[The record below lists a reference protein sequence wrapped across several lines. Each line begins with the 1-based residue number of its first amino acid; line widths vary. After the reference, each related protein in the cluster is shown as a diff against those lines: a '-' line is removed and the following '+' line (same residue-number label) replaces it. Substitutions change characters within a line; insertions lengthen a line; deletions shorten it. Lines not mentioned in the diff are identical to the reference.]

1 MKPSIKERRRKWL
14 QSRPAGLPSFVY
26 LNRQGG
32 SGAGGPEE
40 AYPQVMGDNAAFS
53 GIALLTTALFHL
65 IWHSRYLINASESLL
80 ENENLN
86 RRQWRQEHSVVM
98 AVFIYENSRHRK
110 ELLKTILSSFGNC
123 LSFLWLVYDLWR
135 IVGHGIIKT
144 FDMKRLTIQRN
155 NKWARKWSHVISR
168 SKKLSYFLKFPWN
181 NQTSSLHSYSCES
194 MQCCSTDLG
203 DNTPHFYCRRGMHLI
218 LHKCQIEMIKLN
230 KDLFQCFSEF
240 CIRMFATYF
249 SYFLRNNLFLFLCH
263 TECTDH
269 QFLSRKSKFLNQI
282 LSPHFAHN

>member
-1 MKPSIKERRRKWL
+1 MKPSIKGRRRKWL
-14 QSRPAGLPSFVY
+14 QSRPAGLSSFVY

-32 SGAGGPEE
+32 SGAWGPEE

-98 AVFIYENSRHRK
+98 PVFIYENSRHRK
-110 ELLKTILSSFGNC
+110 ELLKTLLSSFRNC

-155 NKWARKWSHVISR
+155 NKWAHKWSHVIPR
-168 SKKLSYFLKFPWN
+168 SKTLSHFLKFPWN
-181 NQTSSLHSYSCES
+181 NQTSSVHSSSCES
-194 MQCCSTDLG
+194 MQCCSSDHG
-203 DNTPHFYCRRGMHLI
+203 DSTT
-218 LHKCQIEMIKLN
+218 
-230 KDLFQCFSEF
+230 LFW
-240 CIRMFATYF
+240 
-249 SYFLRNNLFLFLCH
+249 L
-263 TECTDH
+263 
-269 QFLSRKSKFLNQI
+269 
-282 LSPHFAHN
+282 